1 MNITFSPF
9 VLLMVLLLSCQ
20 QQERTNNNDAEII
33 QISKK
38 EIRDEIDV
46 GKMVEEVRYVELE
59 TTEESLIGNVSKVIA
74 YKDKIYIKDRFVAS
88 KIYIFDATG
97 RFITTVSRIGKGP
110 GEYMNLD
117 DIAVD
122 TYRKELLVSDA
133 SSQKIIV
140 FDLEGEFLREFKIP
154 YWVSGV
160 FALQNHY
167 LLYLH
172 NTNNEKYNLLVV
184 DKQKTKI
191 VNKLFPLVMGR
202 DGVINTIPFFEFS
215 NETLFTF
222 SMVNE
227 IYNIT
232 DIEAGSIKT
241 KYIFSFD
248 ETPTLKAI
256 ENKSSEEIYNF
267 MIDQSYCYFP
277 FFINET
283 SRWLLFNFMLGDKK
297 KFAFYD
303 KKEKSIH
310 LGDSVTNHTDGKPF
324 SMPMFSTGDELVAV
338 LYSFEVEDRDDELN
352 PLLAFY
358 KFKDGHQ

>member
-1 MNITFSPF
+1 MNISFLPF

-110 GEYMNLD
+110 GEYMNLY

-154 YWVSGV
+154 YWVIGV

-172 NTNNEKYNLLVV
+172 N
-184 DKQKTKI
+184 
-191 VNKLFPLVMGR
+191 
-202 DGVINTIPFFEFS
+202 
-215 NETLFTF
+215 
-222 SMVNE
+222 
-227 IYNIT
+227 
-232 DIEAGSIKT
+232 
-241 KYIFSFD
+241 
-248 ETPTLKAI
+248 
-256 ENKSSEEIYNF
+256 
-267 MIDQSYCYFP
+267 
-277 FFINET
+277 
-283 SRWLLFNFMLGDKK
+283 
-297 KFAFYD
+297 
-303 KKEKSIH
+303 
-310 LGDSVTNHTDGKPF
+310 
-324 SMPMFSTGDELVAV
+324 
-338 LYSFEVEDRDDELN
+338 
-352 PLLAFY
+352 
-358 KFKDGHQ
+358 